1 MEYRGWEDH
10 YLVRGDPVR
19 IGDVLD
25 GFLRERGMDRH
36 IRRAGVVDEWA
47 ERVGERIAKVT
58 RAKAVSESV
67 LFVEVKSSAW
77 LSELD
82 MMKRDIVARLNE
94 GREDVPIEK
103 IVFSLMAGD

>member
-1 MEYRGWEDH
+1 MK
-10 YLVRGDPVR
+10 GDPVR
-19 IGDVLD
+19 LGEVLG
-25 GFLRERGMDRH
+25 GFLRSKGLDRQL
-36 IRRAGVVDEWA
+36 RRAGVVDDWA
-47 ERVGERIAKVT
+47 ELVGKRIAEVT

-82 MMKRDIVARLNE
+82 MMKLDILTRLNE
-94 GREDVPIEK
+94 GREDAPIEK